1 MAQIVVGEKAVTPLL
16 EARRSVLENR
26 KVLYVNAKKKLSTIG
41 IVFLLAL
48 AACSKPQPPPPPPP
62 DVRVAVVEQRDVP
75 IYIELVGSTLGS
87 QDVEIRPR
95 VQGYLVSM
103 NFIEGAFIR
112 KGDLLYKIDPLPFEA
127 SLAEARSN
135 LATANAMLDKTKND
149 VARYTPL
156 AKLKAVSKQE
166 LDNALSSQEAAQSQV
181 AAYEA
186 KVAQAKLDLAY
197 TTITS
202 PTDGII
208 GTTKVKVGSLVGR
221 GESTLLNTV
230 SQIDPI
236 LFRCAIAEAEY
247 LKIARRG
254 EAYNQALKKQYA
266 VDLILADGS
275 VHPHKGKLDAVERAV
290 DPTTGTLTGQFIFP
304 NPERILRPSQYGRA
318 RLVVDVKQN
327 AVLIPQRAVQEIQGL
342 NTVMVVK
349 SDATVEQR
357 MVKAGERVDDQWIIE
372 SGVKPGESVIV
383 EGIQKVTPGIKVNAS
398 LEKPAG
404 AATAAADEAPAKTE
418 AAAVPAKS
426 NAKDAKGK

>member
-1 MAQIVVGEKAVTPLL
+1 MRKVFTVKTSKQIQVA
-16 EARRSVLENR
+16 ASVL
-26 KVLYVNAKKKLSTIG
+26 LMG
-41 IVFLLAL
+41 L
-48 AACSKPQPPPPPPP
+48 AACSKPAAPPPPAPE
-62 DVRVAVVEQRDVP
+62 VQVAPVTQKDVP

-87 QDVEIRPR
+87 QDIEIRPR

-103 NFIEGAFIR
+103 DFTEGSFVR
-112 KGDLLYKIDPLPFEA
+112 KGALLYRIDPLPFEA

-135 LATANAMLDKTKND
+135 LATAHAMLDKTKND

-372 SGVKPGESVIV
+372 SGVKPGERVIV

-398 LEKPAG
+398 LEKPAV